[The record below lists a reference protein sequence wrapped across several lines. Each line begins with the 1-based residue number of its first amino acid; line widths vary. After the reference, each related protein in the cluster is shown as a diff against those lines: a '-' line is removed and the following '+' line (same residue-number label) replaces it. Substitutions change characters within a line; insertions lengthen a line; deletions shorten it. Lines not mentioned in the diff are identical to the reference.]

1 MGNKIR
7 SKMPIEERAKQFSP
21 FAAVTGLDKALARK
35 EREMGL
41 EGKRELAEDAAEELN
56 RVLLSLKEGD
66 PVKICYYDEGEYL
79 TVTGSIGFPGGGK
92 QEIIVGDNTI
102 NICDI
107 ASAERL

>member
-1 MGNKIR
+1 MGRTFLCIDLK
-7 SKMPIEERAKQFSP
+7 SFYASVECVER
-21 FAAVTGLDKALARK
+21 GLDKALARK

-41 EGKRELAEDAAEELN
+41 VGKRELAEDAAEELN